1 MFLLGQLE
9 EKRLQIGPTQSPSE
23 ASAYLQGSVHHCHGD
38 SAVLHTEDIAHANAF
53 AELAPWMLE
62 MSWIA
67 SCGES
72 AGTTTTNIVMVGS
85 PLRCLLGSLG

>member
-53 AELAPWMLE
+53 AELAP
-62 MSWIA
+62 
-67 SCGES
+67 
-72 AGTTTTNIVMVGS
+72 
-85 PLRCLLGSLG
+85 